1 MFRSEP
7 GKYSIFNWSQNFIQ
21 LDFIPTA
28 MASFVGK
35 LYVFGKNQM
44 AIINPETLVIEE
56 NIAGIGCLGPK
67 ALKTTS
73 SGLFWLDYNNFYQ
86 SSPKIEKIGTT
97 IKKQPQC
104 GWDMITNAEKDLAVV
119 GYDAVRQCVLF
130 FFHKTDSS
138 GTDKRCWSYYLPQR
152 RWDLWETPKSPK
164 DMAIDKDGDVMIS
177 GLQSIS
183 KYAVDSNNKRQWEWI
198 SKQITLGEDNKSKK
212 YYKVETHSNTDE
224 EFIQYSIDKGD
235 FIQGSNISKKAKSL
249 QIKIDSEDP
258 NLEVDSISIPY
269 RNLPNSKQNI

>member
-1 MFRSEP
+1 MYIINTDAMIIEDQLEGVGCSSQKSVIATEFGMFIANDSNIYHYTGENTIPIASSILKSKNNIGWLEKYKEYKPILSFDNNKSSLIVIFLP
-7 GKYSIFNWSQNFIQ
+7 GIEDYNEDGVINVEDILFAFNDIN
-21 LDFIPTA
+21 A
-28 MASFVGK
+28 MAWVYN
-35 LYVFGKNQM
+35 LR
-44 AIINPETLVIEE
+44 
-56 NIAGIGCLGPK
+56 
-67 ALKTTS
+67 LK
-73 SGLFWLDYNNFYQ
+73 
-86 SSPKIEKIGTT
+86 
-97 IKKQPQC
+97 
-104 GWDMITNAEKDLAVV
+104 
-119 GYDAVRQCVLF
+119 
-130 FFHKTDSS
+130 
-138 GTDKRCWSYYLPQR
+138 

>member
-1 MFRSEP
+1 M
-7 GKYSIFNWSQNFIQ
+7 I
-21 LDFIPTA
+21 
-28 MASFVGK
+28 
-35 LYVFGKNQM
+35 
-44 AIINPETLVIEE
+44 
-56 NIAGIGCLGPK
+56 
-67 ALKTTS
+67 
-73 SGLFWLDYNNFYQ
+73 
-86 SSPKIEKIGTT
+86 
-97 IKKQPQC
+97 IKKLEISETKAI
-104 GWDMITNAEKDLAVV
+104 DAEKGMFEAFTNSMGV
-119 GYDAVRQCVLF
+119 
-130 FFHKTDSS
+130 
-138 GTDKRCWSYYLPQR
+138 
-152 RWDLWETPKSPK
+152 
-164 DMAIDKDGDVMIS
+164 IDKDGDVMIS